1 MDFCSVFAAIYISL
15 LLAGGKGLNRAT
27 RGECM
32 VVFSVSHN
40 GQLRIFSYFCEQNR
54 LYTMK
59 KLKSIVLLA
68 ALVCGGA
75 KAQTYEYPFRNPNLP
90 LEERIQDV
98 ISRLTLEEKVQLMKN
113 GAPAVPRLGLPAYN
127 WWNEGL
133 HGVAR
138 TKEKMTSFPQA
149 IGMAATFDTEALQQV
164 GDIISSEGRALFNED
179 LKAGKTGTIYRGL
192 TYWSPNINI
201 FRDPRWG
208 RGQESYGEDPYLTA
222 KMGSAFVRG
231 IEGNDPHYLKAVACA
246 KHYAVHSGPEGNRNY
261 FEARP
266 SLYDL
271 WDTYLPA
278 FRELVT
284 KAKVHGVMCAYNRI
298 NGKPCCGHNEMLQDI
313 LRNQWKFDGYV
324 TSDCWAV
331 NNFAHTHKTLNNDIE
346 AVADAVLAGTD
357 LECGDLYPKL
367 LQGVQKGIITEKEI
381 NVSLERLFKIQFK
394 LGMFDPIDRV
404 PYSSIGREVIECDAH
419 KAHAYKMAQESMVLL
434 KNNKNILPLNASKIK
449 RIALIGPN
457 MDNSSTLLANYF
469 GTPSEIITP
478 YKSLKKRFGNT
489 IEIDTLTGVGI
500 VQKLEG
506 APSFAQVAARAKK
519 ADIIIFVGG
528 ISADYEGE
536 AGDAGAAGY
545 GGFATG
551 DRTTIKL
558 PPVQTELMKE
568 LKKTGRP
575 LILVNMSG
583 SVMSFEWESRNAD
596 AILQAWYGGQ
606 AAGDAITDVLFGDY
620 NPAGRMPLTSYMN
633 DEDLPDFED
642 YSMASRTYRYF
653 KGDVRYPFGYGLSYT
668 TFKYDPLK
676 NVSTI
681 KTGENVK
688 VTTTVTNT
696 GSRDGDEVVQLYVSH
711 PQNGNTRVPLRALKG
726 FKRIHLAKGES
737 KTITFTL
744 SPEELALVDNKGNLV
759 QNAGQVELYIG
770 GGQPYKSE
778 GSFGELKIEG
788 EKYVVY

>member
-1 MDFCSVFAAIYISL
+1 
-15 LLAGGKGLNRAT
+15 
-27 RGECM
+27 
-32 VVFSVSHN
+32 
-40 GQLRIFSYFCEQNR
+40 
-54 LYTMK
+54 MK
-59 KLKSIVLLA
+59 NKLKSIVLLA
-68 ALVCGGA
+68 VVSLNGLV
-75 KAQTYEYPFRNPNLP
+75 AQTYEFPFRNPDLP
-90 LEERIQDV
+90 LDERVQDI
-98 ISRLTLEEKVQLMKN
+98 ISRLTLEEKVQLMKHA
-113 GAPAVPRLGLPAYN
+113 APAVPRLGIPAYN
-127 WWNEGL
+127 WWNEAL

-138 TKEKMTSFPQA
+138 TKEKVTVFPQA
-149 IGMAATFDTEALQQV
+149 IGMAATFDTEALQLM
-164 GDIISSEGRALFNED
+164 GDMTSSEGRALFNED
-179 LKAGKTGTIYRGL
+179 LKAGKTGSIYRGL
-192 TYWSPNINI
+192 TYWTPNINI

-208 RGQESYGEDPYLTA
+208 RGQECYGEDPYLTG
-222 KMGSAFVRG
+222 KMGSAIVRG
-231 IEGNDPHYLKAVACA
+231 LEGSDSHYLKAVACA
-246 KHYAVHSGPEGNRNY
+246 KHYAVHSGPEGNRHSY
-261 FEARP
+261 DAHV

-284 KAKVHGVMCAYNRI
+284 KAKVHGVMCAYNRLE
-298 NGKPCCGHNEMLQDI
+298 GQPCCGHNELLQDI

-331 NNFAHTHKTLNNDIE
+331 SDFAKYHKTHSNDTE

-357 LECGDLYPKL
+357 LECGDLYQKL
-367 LQGVQKGIITEKEI
+367 QQGVERGIISEKEI
-381 NVSLERLFKIQFK
+381 NVSLARLFEIQFK
-394 LGMFDPIDRV
+394 LGMYDPADRV
-404 PYSSIGREVIECDAH
+404 PYSTIGREVIECDAH

-434 KNNKNILPLNASKIK
+434 KNHKNILPLNPKKIK

-457 MDNSSTLLANYF
+457 MDNGSTLLANYF
-469 GTPSEIITP
+469 GVPSEIITP

-489 IEIDTLTGVGI
+489 IQIDTLTGVGI

-506 APSFAQVAARAKK
+506 APSFAQVAAQAKK

-545 GGFATG
+545 GGFASG
-551 DRTTIKL
+551 DRTTMKL
-558 PPVQTELMKE
+558 PAVQTELMKE

-583 SVMSFEWESRNAD
+583 SVMSFDWESRNAD

-606 AAGDAITDVLFGDY
+606 AAGDAITDILFGDY
-620 NPAGRMPLTSYMN
+620 NPAGRMPLTTYMN

-642 YSMASRTYRYF
+642 YSMANRTYRYF

-668 TFKYDPLK
+668 TFAYQPLS
-676 NVSTI
+676 NASVV
-681 KTGENVK
+681 KTGESIK

-696 GSRDGDEVVQLYVSH
+696 GKRDGDEVVQLYVSH

-726 FKRIHLAKGES
+726 FKRIHLNKGES
-737 KTITFTL
+737 QTVTFML
-744 SPEELALVDNKGNLV
+744 SPEELALVDDKGNLV
-759 QNAGQVELYIG
+759 QKEGPVELYIG

-788 EKYVVY
+788 EPYVVY

>member
-1 MDFCSVFAAIYISL
+1 
-15 LLAGGKGLNRAT
+15 
-27 RGECM
+27 
-32 VVFSVSHN
+32 
-40 GQLRIFSYFCEQNR
+40 
-54 LYTMK
+54 MK
-59 KLKSIVLLA
+59 NKLKSIVLLA
-68 ALVCGGA
+68 VVSLNGLV
-75 KAQTYEYPFRNPNLP
+75 AQTYEYPFRNPDLP
-90 LEERIQDV
+90 LDERVQDI
-98 ISRLTLEEKVQLMKN
+98 ISRLTLEEKVQLMKHA
-113 GAPAVPRLGLPAYN
+113 APAVPRLGIPAYN
-127 WWNEGL
+127 WWNEAL

-138 TKEKMTSFPQA
+138 TQEKVTVFPQA
-149 IGMAATFDTEALQQV
+149 IGMAATFDTEALQLM
-164 GDIISSEGRALFNED
+164 GDMTSSEGRALFNED
-179 LKAGKTGTIYRGL
+179 LKAGKTGSIYRGL
-192 TYWSPNINI
+192 TYWTPNINI

-208 RGQESYGEDPYLTA
+208 RGQECYGEDPYLTG
-222 KMGSAFVRG
+222 KMGSAIVRG
-231 IEGNDPHYLKAVACA
+231 LEGSDSHYLKAVACA
-246 KHYAVHSGPEGNRNY
+246 KHYAVHSGPEGNRHSY
-261 FEARP
+261 DAHV

-284 KAKVHGVMCAYNRI
+284 KAKVHGVMCAYNRLE
-298 NGKPCCGHNEMLQDI
+298 GQPCCGHNELLQDI

-331 NNFAHTHKTLNNDIE
+331 SDFAKYHKTHSNDTE

-357 LECGDLYPKL
+357 LECGDLYQKL
-367 LQGVQKGIITEKEI
+367 QQGVERGIISEKEI
-381 NVSLERLFKIQFK
+381 NVSLARLFEIQFK
-394 LGMFDPIDRV
+394 LGMYDPADRV
-404 PYSSIGREVIECDAH
+404 PYSTIGREVIECDAH

-434 KNNKNILPLNASKIK
+434 KNHKNILPLNPKKIK

-457 MDNSSTLLANYF
+457 MDNGSTLLANYF
-469 GTPSEIITP
+469 GVPSEIITP

-489 IEIDTLTGVGI
+489 IQIDTLTGVGI

-506 APSFAQVAARAKK
+506 APSFAQVAAQAKK

-545 GGFATG
+545 GGFASG
-551 DRTTIKL
+551 DRTTMKL
-558 PPVQTELMKE
+558 PAVQTELMKE

-583 SVMSFEWESRNAD
+583 SVMSFDWESRNAD

-620 NPAGRMPLTSYMN
+620 NPAGRMPLTTYMN

-642 YSMASRTYRYF
+642 YSMANRTYRYF

-668 TFKYDPLK
+668 TFAYQPLS
-676 NVSTI
+676 NASVV
-681 KTGENVK
+681 KTGESIK
-688 VTTTVTNT
+688 VTTTVTNI
-696 GSRDGDEVVQLYVSH
+696 GKRDGDEVVQLYVSH

-726 FKRIHLAKGES
+726 FKRIHLNKGES
-737 KTITFTL
+737 QTVTFTL

-759 QNAGQVELYIG
+759 QKEGPVELYIG

-788 EKYVVY
+788 EPYVVY

>member
-1 MDFCSVFAAIYISL
+1 
-15 LLAGGKGLNRAT
+15 
-27 RGECM
+27 
-32 VVFSVSHN
+32 
-40 GQLRIFSYFCEQNR
+40 
-54 LYTMK
+54 MK
-59 KLKSIVLLA
+59 NKLKSIVLLA
-68 ALVCGGA
+68 VVSLNGLV
-75 KAQTYEYPFRNPNLP
+75 AQTYEYPFRNPDLP
-90 LEERIQDV
+90 LDERVQDI
-98 ISRLTLEEKVQLMKN
+98 ISRLTLEEKVQLMKHA
-113 GAPAVPRLGLPAYN
+113 APAVPRLGIPAYN
-127 WWNEGL
+127 WWNEAL

-138 TKEKMTSFPQA
+138 TKEKVTVFPQA
-149 IGMAATFDTEALQQV
+149 IGMAATFDTEALQLM
-164 GDIISSEGRALFNED
+164 GDMTSSEGRALFNED
-179 LKAGKTGTIYRGL
+179 LKAGKTGSIYRGL
-192 TYWSPNINI
+192 TYWTPNINI

-208 RGQESYGEDPYLTA
+208 RGQECYGEDPYLTG
-222 KMGSAFVRG
+222 KMGSAIVRG
-231 IEGNDPHYLKAVACA
+231 LEGSDSHYLKAVACA
-246 KHYAVHSGPEGNRNY
+246 KHYAVHSGPEGNRHSY
-261 FEARP
+261 DAHV

-284 KAKVHGVMCAYNRI
+284 KAKVHGVMCAYNRLE
-298 NGKPCCGHNEMLQDI
+298 GQPCCGHNELLQDI

-331 NNFAHTHKTLNNDIE
+331 SDFAKYHKTHSNDTE

-357 LECGDLYPKL
+357 LECGDLYQKL
-367 LQGVQKGIITEKEI
+367 QQGVERGIISEKEI
-381 NVSLERLFKIQFK
+381 NVSLARLFEIQFK
-394 LGMFDPIDRV
+394 LGMYDPADRV
-404 PYSSIGREVIECDAH
+404 PYSTIGREVIECDAH

-434 KNNKNILPLNASKIK
+434 KNHKNILPLNPKKIK

-457 MDNSSTLLANYF
+457 MDNGSTLLANYF
-469 GTPSEIITP
+469 GVPSEIITP

-489 IEIDTLTGVGI
+489 IQIDTLTGVGI

-506 APSFAQVAARAKK
+506 APSFAQVAAQAKK

-545 GGFATG
+545 GGFASG
-551 DRTTIKL
+551 DRTTMKL
-558 PPVQTELMKE
+558 PAVQTELMKE

-583 SVMSFEWESRNAD
+583 SVMSFDWESRNAD

-620 NPAGRMPLTSYMN
+620 NPAGRMPLTTYMN

-642 YSMASRTYRYF
+642 YSMANRTYRYF

-668 TFKYDPLK
+668 TFAYQPLS
-676 NVSTI
+676 NASVV
-681 KTGENVK
+681 KTGESIK

-696 GSRDGDEVVQLYVSH
+696 GKRDGDEVVQLYVSH

-726 FKRIHLAKGES
+726 FKRIHLNKGES
-737 KTITFTL
+737 RTVTFTL
-744 SPEELALVDNKGNLV
+744 SPEELALVDEKGNLV
-759 QNAGQVELYIG
+759 QKEGPVELYIG

-788 EKYVVY
+788 EPYVVY